1 MRERLPVTRDSMR
14 DWLSRPEWAY
24 LLALLHETCDEA
36 LAALLAADPANTV
49 AVARA
54 QTEVKTLRFFTDGEL
69 AQAMLNEL
77 KGQGAGSTEQ
87 RTESRQRN
95 ERQRSERQ

>member
-14 DWLSRPEWAY
+14 EWLARPEWAY
-24 LLALLHETCDEA
+24 LIALLHETCDEA

-49 AVARA
+49 AIARA

-69 AQAMLNEL
+69 ANAMLNEL
-77 KGQGAGSTEQ
+77 KPTTE
-87 RTESRQRN
+87 R
-95 ERQRSERQ
+95 